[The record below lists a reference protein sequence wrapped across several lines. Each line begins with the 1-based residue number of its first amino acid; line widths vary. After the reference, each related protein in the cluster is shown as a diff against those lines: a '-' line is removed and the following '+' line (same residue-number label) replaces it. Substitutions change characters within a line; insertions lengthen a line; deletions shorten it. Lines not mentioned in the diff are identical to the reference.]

1 MNGMTPVYLDYN
13 ATAPLRPEAIQAMA
27 GLTNMP
33 ANPSS
38 IHHFGRMARARMDS
52 ARQQL
57 CTAVNISVHDMI
69 FTSGGTEANNLVL
82 GNFSHIITSAVE
94 HDAILAACPEAD
106 IIPVDGEGCA
116 RLDKLEAMLDAVPET
131 DKKQVLVSVM
141 AANNETGVIQ
151 PLARVAELCRHYQVA
166 CHSDMIQ
173 YLGKAPIDLAA
184 LGVDF
189 ASFSAHKIGGPTG
202 VGALY
207 CRAGQKLVSLLRGGG
222 QEQGR
227 RAGTENLPGIIG
239 FGAAIAAQDLA
250 SIEAQASWR
259 DAAEAEIQAACPEIQ
274 IMGGKASRLANTSAL
289 YLPGLAAQKAVMML
303 DLAGFSISAG
313 AACSSGKVRDSHV
326 IAAMARPE
334 AAAHVIRIS
343 GGWQSEQADWSGV
356 AAALIEIYKR
366 STEY

>member
-1 MNGMTPVYLDYN
+1 MTPVYLDYN
-13 ATAPLRPEAIQAMA
+13 ATAPLRPEAAEAMSSLA
-27 GLTNMP
+27 NMP

-38 IHHFGRMARARMDS
+38 IHHFGRVARAQMDD

-57 CTAVNISVHDMI
+57 CAAVNVSVHDMV

-106 IIPVDGEGCA
+106 IIPVDGEGRV
-116 RLDKLEAMLDAVPET
+116 RLDQLEAVLDALADT

-151 PLARVAELCRHYQVA
+151 PLAEIASLCRRYKVA

-207 CRAGQKLVSLLRGGG
+207 CRAGQKLASLLRGGG

-239 FGAAIAAQDLA
+239 FGAAIAAQDLT
-250 SIEAQASWR
+250 SLEGQASWR
-259 DAAEAEIQAACPEIQ
+259 DTAEAEIQAACPHIE
-274 IMGGKASRLANTSAL
+274 IMGGGAQRLANTSAL

-326 IAAMARPE
+326 ITAMGRPDAAPY
-334 AAAHVIRIS
+334 VIRIS
-343 GGWQSEQADWSGV
+343 GGWQTEQADWSGV

-366 STEY
+366 NTD

>member
-13 ATAPLRPEAIQAMA
+13 ATAPLRPEAVQAMA
-27 GLTNMP
+27 GLANMP

-38 IHHFGRMARARMDS
+38 IHHFGRMARARMDT

-57 CTAVNISVHDMI
+57 CAAVNISVHDMI

-106 IIPVDGEGCA
+106 IIPVDGEGCV

-313 AACSSGKVRDSHV
+313 AACSSGKVKDSHV

>member
-13 ATAPLRPEAIQAMA
+13 ATAPLRPEAVAAMA
-27 GLTNMP
+27 SLANMP

-38 IHHFGRMARARMDS
+38 IHHFGRVARAQMDG
-52 ARQQL
+52 ARQKL
-57 CTAVNISVHDMI
+57 CSALNISVHDMV

-106 IIPVDGEGCA
+106 IIPVDGEGRV
-116 RLDKLEAMLDAVPET
+116 RLDMLDALADT

-151 PLARVAELCRHYQVA
+151 PLAEIASLCLRYKDA

-173 YLGKAPIDLAA
+173 YLGKAPIDLAD
-184 LGVDF
+184 LGLDF
-189 ASFSAHKIGGPTG
+189 ASFSAHNIGGPTG
-202 VGALY
+202 VGALH

-239 FGAAIAAQDLA
+239 FGAAIAAQGQARLA
-250 SIEAQASWR
+250 GQASWR
-259 DAAEAEIQAACPEIQ
+259 DTAEAEIQAACPDIQ
-274 IMGGKASRLANTSAL
+274 IMGGGAQRLANTSAL

-326 IAAMARPE
+326 ITAMGRSDAAPY
-334 AAAHVIRIS
+334 VIRIS
-343 GGWQSEQADWSGV
+343 GGWQTEQADWSGV

-366 STEY
+366 NTE